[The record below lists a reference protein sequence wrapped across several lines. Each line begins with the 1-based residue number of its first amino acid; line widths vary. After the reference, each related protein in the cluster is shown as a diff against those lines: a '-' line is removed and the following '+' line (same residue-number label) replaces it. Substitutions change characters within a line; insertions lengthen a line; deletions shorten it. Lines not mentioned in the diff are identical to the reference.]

1 MSQAGEIDV
10 IGNNP
15 EIPTLFI
22 ADVGSAVPIANTL
35 EILGT
40 SVAAGTTPVETTGS
54 GNTITVEVQ
63 TAQEIAAT
71 DATKI
76 GLAAFDSAGFDVDA
90 NGFVTLTGGGGA
102 ATNIDVDAHTAP
114 GTDPVVPNAG
124 NIIMTGAQVA
134 SGVVGT
140 NVIRTDSLA
149 ANTVTIEIQRS
160 TAVAATDITKNG
172 VSHFNSNAF
181 SVDANGFVSL
191 AGGGQAIDSI
201 GTQTGTNPI
210 VPTAAGLVTINGAV
224 VAAGTNPVRSDGT
237 GANTMA
243 IEVQISQALAA
254 TDATKIGLAN
264 FDSAAFDVDA
274 NGFVQLNGGGIAAT
288 SFDVQ
293 ANTAPGTDPVV
304 PTAAGSVTVNGAAV
318 ANHSVVL
325 ETRSRAANA
334 YNLEIQYATSAA
346 ATDATK
352 SGVAHFDS
360 AAFSVDANGFVQLAG
375 GGLAIDS
382 IHPDSGTDPVVPTAA
397 GLVNIVG
404 SGSTTT
410 VGSLNTLTI
419 QLTGLTNHAV
429 LVGAGTSTIT
439 KVGPTATAGQVLQ
452 SAGAAADPAFST
464 ATYPST
470 TTVSQILYSS
480 ATNTVTGLA
489 TANRGVLT
497 TGATGVPV
505 ITALATDGQLIIG
518 STAGAPA
525 AASLTSSDSSVT
537 ITPGSNS
544 ISLTVTGGTTVGK
557 TITGDTG
564 GALSPTSGN
573 WNITGQGTP
582 NTTGIQTTGSGS
594 TLNVQMFSPFA
605 LGSFSFSRSA
615 SGANNTLTIE
625 NTSNT
630 ASSNA
635 LEQITVAG
643 TSAGDPFQTFTVSG
657 TTNWSQGIDNSVS
670 DNFVLAAST
679 ALGTTNVMSAT
690 TAGAVSYVLG
700 NVDVTRSASGADVSL
715 TASNTSNT
723 ASSSATLYATA
734 AGTSAGD
741 ARTQYAVSGT
751 TTWTQGIDNSVTG
764 DPFVIAAS
772 SALGTTNIM
781 SAATTGE
788 INYPL
793 QPAFLAS
800 NSLASN
806 VTGDGTTYTMIYG
819 NEIYDQNGD
828 FDGTSTFTAPVTG
841 RYLFCCSV
849 VLGELGAAFT
859 SGGLRIVASNRVITG
874 DQSNYGAERNAANIK
889 TTTISHMVDMDA
901 ADTCTIDITVTGSTK
916 TVDTNANGY
925 FSGYLLC

>member
-54 GNTITVEVQ
+54 GNTLTVEVQ
-63 TAQEIAAT
+63 TAQESAVT

-76 GLAAFDSAGFDVDA
+76 GLALFDSTAFDVDA

-102 ATNIDVDAHTAP
+102 TTNIDVDAHTAP
-114 GTDPVVPNAG
+114 GTDPVVPSGG
-124 NIIMTGAQVA
+124 NIIITGAQVA

-172 VSHFNSNAF
+172 V
-181 SVDANGFVSL
+181 
-191 AGGGQAIDSI
+191 
-201 GTQTGTNPI
+201 
-210 VPTAAGLVTINGAV
+210 
-224 VAAGTNPVRSDGT
+224 
-237 GANTMA
+237 
-243 IEVQISQALAA
+243 
-254 TDATKIGLAN
+254 
-264 FDSAAFDVDA
+264 
-274 NGFVQLNGGGIAAT
+274 
-288 SFDVQ
+288 
-293 ANTAPGTDPVV
+293 
-304 PTAAGSVTVNGAAV
+304 
-318 ANHSVVL
+318 
-325 ETRSRAANA
+325 
-334 YNLEIQYATSAA
+334 
-346 ATDATK
+346 
-352 SGVAHFDS
+352 AHFDS

-382 IHPDSGTDPVVPTAA
+382 IHPDSGTDPVVPTVA

-410 VGSLNTLTI
+410 VGSLNTLTV

-439 KVGPTATAGQVLQ
+439 KVGPTATIGQVLQ

-464 ATYPST
+464 ATYPLT
-470 TTVSQILYSS
+470 TTINQILYSS
-480 ATNTVTGLA
+480 AANTITGLA

-497 TGATGVPV
+497 TTSAGVPV

-525 AASLTSSDSSVT
+525 AASITSSDGSVT
-537 ITPGSNS
+537 VTSGSNS
-544 ISLTVTGGTTVGK
+544 ISLTVAGGTSVGK

-564 GALSPTSGN
+564 GALSPTAGN

-605 LGSFSFSRSA
+605 LGNFAFSRSA
-615 SGANNTLTIE
+615 SGATNTLTVE

-630 ASSNA
+630 ASSNS

-690 TAGAVSYVLG
+690 TGGAVSYVLG

-715 TASNTSNT
+715 TASNSSNT

-764 DPFVIAAS
+764 DPFVISAS

-781 SAATTGE
+781 SATTAGE

-793 QPAFLAS
+793 QPAFLA
-800 NSLASN
+800 NQASLQSN
-806 VTGDGTTYTMIYG
+806 VTGDGTGYTAVFTT
-819 NEIYDQNGD
+819 EIFDQNSD
-828 FDGTSTFTAPVTG
+828 YSSPTFTAPVTG
-841 RYLFCCSV
+841 RYFL
-849 VLGELGAAFT
+849 ELIIELSNIPAGT
-859 SGGLRIVASNRVITG
+859 STMNSTIVTSNRNYTTYNFNPLNVRNGGLGLQWN
-874 DQSNYGAERNAANIK
+874 NAIFA
-889 TTTISHMVDMDA
+889 DMDA
-901 ADTCTIDITVTGSTK
+901 ADTSSVNLNGSGGTK
-916 TVDTNANGY
+916 TVSYSANGASY
-925 FSGYLLC
+925 FGGHLVC